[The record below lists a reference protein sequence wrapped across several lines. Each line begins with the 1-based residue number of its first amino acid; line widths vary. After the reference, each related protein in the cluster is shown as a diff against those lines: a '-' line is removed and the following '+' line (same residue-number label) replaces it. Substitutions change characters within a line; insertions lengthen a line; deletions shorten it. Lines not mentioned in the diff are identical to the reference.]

1 MPDLDADLTLAGALA
16 DKARAAASG
25 LFRSGLAADDKA
37 GRDGAGRG
45 DYDPVTEADRRIE
58 AAIVAA
64 LAEARPDDGILG
76 EEGAERAS
84 KSGRTWVIDPI
95 DGTRAFIAGLPT
107 WCVLIALCDADGPA
121 LSVIDQPFT
130 SERFYGADRAGLRG
144 AWLARDGVRDPIRAG
159 GVRRIDEAILSTTDP
174 DLFQDAERA
183 AFERVK
189 DAARLTRYGLDAYA
203 YAALALG
210 GVHLV
215 VESGLKPWDV
225 CALAPVVRGA
235 GGVISAWDGGAMRE
249 GGRVVAAAT
258 PDLHDAARALLNA

>member
-1 MPDLDADLTLAGALA
+1 MPDLEADLRLAGGLA
-16 DKARAAASG
+16 DAARAAAAG
-25 LFRSGLAADDKA
+25 LFRSGLAADDKS
-37 GRDGAGRG
+37 GRDGAGPSEF
-45 DYDPVTEADRRIE
+45 DPVTEADRRIE
-58 AAIVAA
+58 AAIVSA
-64 LAEARPDDGILG
+64 LSDARPDDGILG
-76 EEGAERAS
+76 EEGAQRPS
-84 KSGRTWVIDPI
+84 TTGRTWVIDPI

-130 SERFYGADRAGLRG
+130 GERFYGADRAGLRG
-144 AWLARDGVRDPIRAG
+144 AWLEHCGARKPIRSG
-159 GVRRIDEAILSTTDP
+159 RVGRLDEAILSTTDP
-174 DLFQDAERA
+174 ELFAGEERA
-183 AFERVK
+183 AFERVRS
-189 DAARLTRYGLDAYA
+189 AARLTRYGLDAYA

-249 GGRVVAAAT
+249 GGRLLAAAT
-258 PDLHDAARALLNA
+258 PELHAEARTLLTG

>member
-1 MPDLDADLTLAGALA
+1 MPDLDADLALAGKLA
-16 DKARAAASG
+16 DSARAAASG

-37 GRDGAGRG
+37 GPG

-58 AAIVAA
+58 AAIVSA
-64 LAEARPDDGILG
+64 LGEARPDDGILG

-107 WCVLIALCDADGPA
+107 WCVLIALCDSDGPA

-130 SERFYGADRAGLRG
+130 GERFYGADRAGLRG
-144 AWLARDGVRDPIRAG
+144 AWLHHDGRREPIRTG
-159 GVRRIDEAILSTTDP
+159 KVGRIGEAILSTTDP
-174 DLFQDAERA
+174 ELFSNEERA
-183 AFERVK
+183 AFERVRG
-189 DAARLTRYGLDAYA
+189 AARLTRYGLDAYA

-235 GGVISAWDGGAMRE
+235 GGVISAWDGGVMRE
-249 GGRVVAAAT
+249 GGRLLAAAT
-258 PDLHDAARALLNA
+258 PELHAEARTLLNT